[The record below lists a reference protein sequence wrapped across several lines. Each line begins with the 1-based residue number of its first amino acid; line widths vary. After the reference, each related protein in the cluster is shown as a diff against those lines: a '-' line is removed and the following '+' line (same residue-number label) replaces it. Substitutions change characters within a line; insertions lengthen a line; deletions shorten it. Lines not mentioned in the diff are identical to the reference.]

1 MVELL
6 DAKRAQRLARVDSSS
21 GAHRRVV
28 VGAVAA
34 PEGSEDGEMDHGALG
49 MM

>member
-28 VGAVAA
+28 AGVVAA
-34 PEGSEDGEMDHGALG
+34 PQGNEEETWITERLA
-49 MM
+49 